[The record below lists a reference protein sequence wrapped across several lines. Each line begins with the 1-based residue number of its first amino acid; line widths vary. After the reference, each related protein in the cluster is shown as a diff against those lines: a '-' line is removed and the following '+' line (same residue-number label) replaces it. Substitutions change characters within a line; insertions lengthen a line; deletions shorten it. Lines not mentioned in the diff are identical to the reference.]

1 MICGSLRFAATD
13 NQSRCHLGIN
23 VALVDESQVTSQTV
37 NDPRNY
43 LTKLA
48 TGPWL
53 TIEGSVCLRFV
64 YPFGDTTFN
73 QAQLPELLSE
83 LQRSADAQTNP
94 EIRAHLQKVCHL
106 VSAARNQVHMYVK
119 FIGD

>member
-1 MICGSLRFAATD
+1 
-13 NQSRCHLGIN
+13 LGIN
-23 VALVDESQVTSQTV
+23 VAIIDERQVTSQAV

-48 TGPWL
+48 TGTWL

-64 YPFGDTTFN
+64 DPFGDTTFN

-83 LQRSADAQTNP
+83 LERSADSQSNP
-94 EIRAHLQKVCHL
+94 EIRSHLQKICHL
-106 VSAARNQVHMYVK
+106 VSEARNQVHMYVK

>member
-1 MICGSLRFAATD
+1 
-13 NQSRCHLGIN
+13 LGIN
-23 VALVDESQVTSQTV
+23 VALVDERQLTSQAV

-43 LTKLA
+43 LTNLA

-53 TIEGSVCLRFV
+53 NIEGSVCLRFV
-64 YPFGDTTFN
+64 DPVGDTIFN
-73 QAQLPELLSE
+73 QAQLPVLLSE
-83 LQRSADAQTNP
+83 LERSADLQTDP
-94 EIRAHLQKVCHL
+94 EIRAHIQKVCHL